1 MRWSHNIIKI
11 DKSEAGWV
19 VSLSWLSAL
28 EEAAR
33 DFHGTRPKLFC
44 ERAYEHAVQ
53 HFLRQLGDEFGIQ
66 TDKADSIHSAVD
78 QYIQLGVIGRLFQD
92 ASDFELVEVN
102 PYRLEITVH
111 NCRYLKSCQAL
122 IDEGFMV
129 KDLTCARLGCFRAA
143 VKSLAKIDCDY
154 QLRSFD
160 IEGDCQGYIERL

>member
-1 MRWSHNIIKI
+1 MIKI
-11 DKSEAGWV
+11 DKEKAGWV

-53 HFLRQLGDEFGIQ
+53 HYIRQLGDEFGVQ
-66 TDKADSIHSAVD
+66 TEKAKTIRDAVE

-92 ASDFELVEVN
+92 ASDFELSETN
-102 PYRLEITVH
+102 PFHLELTIH
-111 NCRYLKSCQAL
+111 HCRYIKSCQAL
-122 IDEGFMV
+122 IDEGFTL

-143 VKSLAKIDCDY
+143 VKSLANMDCDY
-154 QLRSFD
+154 ELRSFN

>member
-1 MRWSHNIIKI
+1 MIRI
-11 DKSEAGWV
+11 DKDEAGWV

-33 DFHGTRPKLFC
+33 DFHGSRPKQFC

-53 HFLRQLGDEFGIQ
+53 HFLRQLGDEFGLQ
-66 TDKADSIHSAVD
+66 TEKVDSIRAAVE
-78 QYIQLGVIGRLFQD
+78 QYIQLGVVSRLFQD
-92 ASDFELVEVN
+92 ASDFELAQTN
-102 PYRLEITVH
+102 PFRLEITSH

-122 IDEGFMV
+122 IDEGFTV
-129 KDLTCARLGCFRAA
+129 QDLTCARLGCFRAA
-143 VKSLAKIDCDY
+143 VKSLANIDCEY

>member
-1 MRWSHNIIKI
+1 MIKI
-11 DKSEAGWV
+11 DQGEAGWI

-66 TDKADSIHSAVD
+66 TEKSTTIRLAVE

-92 ASDFELVEVN
+92 ASDFELTETN
-102 PYRLEITVH
+102 PFRLEITVH

-122 IDEGFMV
+122 IDEGFTV
-129 KDLTCARLGCFRAA
+129 KDLTCARMGCFRAA
-143 VKSLAKIDCDY
+143 VKSLANLECDY
-154 QLRSFD
+154 QLRSFN